1 MKKGDIIKFG
11 KYPQDED
18 GRVLPIE
25 WIVLDVTGNE
35 AFLISRYALDC
46 REYNL
51 SGGDIT
57 WEYCDLRK
65 WLNTDFIKNAFSD
78 EEAKNIKVSQLRNND
93 NPLPINFESMFP
105 RAHGGNDTFDQVFC
119 LSIDEVEKYLSN
131 INNGIVCR
139 PTAYIINRVLS
150 NYFSGCCTWWL
161 RSPGYHQDSAMY
173 VSRDNIP
180 DLGGC
185 ATFDKRIA
193 VRPALRLSLSSKE
206 NKEQKLVDVVRKTH
220 NLQCGIFGNISDDLG
235 DLPFSELSPMVR
247 MAYAYARRFVA
258 AGLYVQG
265 VFSYDQ
271 YMYICTVFMS
281 FQITTAKDANLL
293 PGEDVS
299 FQEEAL
305 RQAVELLITYDN
317 RFNIS
322 FIKFFST
329 ALSTQG
335 KNFPVLPNGSSYE
348 AAMNVIEKQ
357 IAVSTNH
364 SPSNDIRENKLESFD
379 NSNLEKSNKQEQ
391 IISKSIT
398 GLFAVIIFVIITII
412 CKDYY
417 DIQSL
422 SNTNPELV
430 ENNNS
435 LSNEIDYKKNV
446 IKGKNLLLKD
456 IQKQID
462 ELKANNEKQKKYISE
477 LLEQQ
482 NKTDNTSYWTY
493 FKNKGVTHYTLS
505 KKISDYSLNLKCGP
519 YNPNSHDW
527 GDDMRIYIHLPNG
540 KTIDNSMGR
549 LTFVIDGKMYYA
561 DPHTT
566 GRLFAIAWN
575 DFAYNLFKGKHIE
588 VIKEGKTITTFKPTV
603 ESMSLVKDADCHQQ
617 GW

>member
-11 KYPQDED
+11 SYPQDAN
-18 GRVLPIE
+18 GVKFPIE
-25 WIVLDVTGNE
+25 WLVLDVKENE
-35 AFLISRYALDC
+35 ALLISRYGLD
-46 REYNL
+46 YKPYGNDPY
-51 SGGDIT
+51 SFW
-57 WEYCDLRK
+57 WERSELRR
-65 WLNTDFIKNAFSD
+65 WLNDNFIKSAFSNED
-78 EEAKNIKVSQLRNND
+78 VNKILISELKQKA
-93 NPLPINFESMFP
+93 NPKFDDCCP
-105 RAHGGNDTFDQVFC
+105 GNDTKDRVFC
-119 LSIDEVEKYLSN
+119 LSIAEAEQ
-131 INNGIVCR
+131 
-139 PTAYIINRVLS
+139 
-150 NYFSGCCTWWL
+150 YFSSDEDRKCERTEYAREQGDYVYARDIYCPWWL
-161 RSPGYHQDSAMY
+161 RTPGFMEGFAAS
-173 VSRDNIP
+173 VNP
-180 DLGGC
+180 DGKLNFNGFVIHESC
-185 ATFDKRIA
+185 CA
-193 VRPALRLSLSSKE
+193 VRPALRIVTFSKE
-206 NKEQKLVDVVRKTH
+206 NMEQKLIDVVRKTH

-235 DLPFSELSPMVR
+235 ELQIPELSPMVQ

-258 AGLYVQG
+258 GGLYVQG
-265 VFSYDQ
+265 VFSYEQ

-281 FQITTAKDANLL
+281 YQITTTKDANLL

-357 IAVSTNH
+357 IAVFANYT
-364 SPSNDIRENKLESFD
+364 PSNDIRENKLKSLD

-391 IISKSIT
+391 IKSKSIT
-398 GLFAVIIFVIITII
+398 GFFAVIIIIIITII
-412 CKDYY
+412 CKDYF

-422 SNTNPELV
+422 SNTNPRLV

-435 LSNEIDYKKNV
+435 LSNEIDSKMNV
-446 IKGKNLLLKD
+446 IKGKNLLLID

-505 KKISDYSLNLKCGP
+505 QKISDYSLDLKCGP
-519 YNPNSHDW
+519 YNPNSYDW

-540 KTIDNSMGR
+540 KTIDNSMGT
-549 LTFVIDGKMYYA
+549 LTFVIDGKMYFA
-561 DPHTT
+561 APQTT
-566 GRLFAIAWN
+566 GRLFARAWN

-617 GW
+617 G